1 MKNIL
6 YAFLLVSSSLFLGS
20 CSKDGDSDAPT
31 IEIVSPSENQVFETG
46 DAIKMKFRIA
56 DEYGIAAYAYQ
67 IYHEVPGI
75 VGEFTYEKEIP
86 INTLYTSLESDHSVN
101 IPLMSTDSIPTAVG
115 NYNLRV
121 TAVDIYNNRR
131 VVDRPIKIIEK
142 VTNE

>member
-1 MKNIL
+1 MRNIL
-6 YAFLLVSSSLFLGS
+6 YAFLLVGTSLFLGS
-20 CSKDGDSDAPT
+20 CSKDEDTTAPT
-31 IEIVSPSENQVFETG
+31 IEIVNPLENQVFETG

-67 IYHEVPGI
+67 IYHYTPGI
-75 VGEFTYEKEIP
+75 LGEFTYEKEIT

-101 IPLMSTDSIPTAVG
+101 IPLMITDSIPTAVG
-115 NYNLRV
+115 DYNLRV

-131 VVDRPIKIIEK
+131 VLDRPIKIIEK

>member
-6 YAFLLVSSSLFLGS
+6 YTFLLVTSALFLGS
-20 CSKDGDSDAPT
+20 CSSDGDSDAPT
-31 IEIVSPSENQVFETG
+31 IEIVNPLENQVFETG
-46 DAIKMKFRIA
+46 DPIKMKFRLT

-67 IYHEVPGI
+67 IYHEEPGI
-75 VGEFTYEKEIP
+75 VGEFTYEKEIAL
-86 INTLYTSLESDHSVN
+86 NTLYTSLESDHSVN

-121 TAVDIYNNRR
+121 IAVDIYNNRR
-131 VVDRPIKIIEK
+131 IVDRPIKIIQK